1 MIQFKDYILL
11 TEWTRE
17 LMPEIYAAL
26 EKYDD
31 PMVGV
36 HFTKGIPERFG
47 EKKRV
52 PHIGLNLHPF
62 HQDPIG
68 IYTFPKNYVLSGK
81 LEKNPSF
88 REFKNYYIIKPS
100 PNAKILN
107 LSKMTYDEARK
118 VLVDMGIDTPNTEES
133 ILDSKEIYHSGGD
146 SVGHKF
152 WGALENVR
160 KKLKI
165 KHRNVSWN
173 ALFKDSGYNT
183 LYDEGNGIIH
193 SNEPTQI
200 IYLNSSAMEILD
212 QGKQDDPRN
221 KIYSFFIKQ
230 FPELRPQKTKNH
242 WGAKILKL
250 ISDKGYDLIITLSS
264 ESLDEYSKLKVSI
277 RNQKFGET
285 KPLDEINV
293 GENLEEFVLNLKE
306 KISKVENDYEKESE
320 PPVPLVLKG
329 ISKRFNIKLKKM
341 KTGDWEIRQK
351 YQDADK
357 DYVITFYIRT
367 YKDDIFF
374 ILEKKQQ
381 GAGYNTF
388 GYKENAT
395 VVNRER
401 YSPED
406 IVKSGLEVLENQ
418 RYGSIS
424 INHSAMKTIEF
435 LRKRVFGL

>member
-1 MIQFKDYILL
+1 
-11 TEWTRE
+11 
-17 LMPEIYAAL
+17 MPEIYAAL

-88 REFKNYYIIKPS
+88 RELTNYYIVKPS

-118 VLVDMGIDTPNTEES
+118 VLVNIGIDTPNTKES

-173 ALFKDSGYNT
+173 ALFKDSGYNV

-200 IYLNSSAMEILD
+200 IYLNSSAIEILD

-230 FPELRPQKTKNH
+230 FPELRPQKTKTH
-242 WGAKILKL
+242 WGKKVLKL
-250 ISDKGYDLIITLSS
+250 ISNKGYDLIINLPDNGLDSYSTL
-264 ESLDEYSKLKVSI
+264 
-277 RNQKFGET
+277 
-285 KPLDEINV
+285 
-293 GENLEEFVLNLKE
+293 
-306 KISKVENDYEKESE
+306 
-320 PPVPLVLKG
+320 
-329 ISKRFNIKLKKM
+329 
-341 KTGDWEIRQK
+341 
-351 YQDADK
+351 
-357 DYVITFYIRT
+357 
-367 YKDDIFF
+367 
-374 ILEKKQQ
+374 
-381 GAGYNTF
+381 
-388 GYKENAT
+388 
-395 VVNRER
+395 
-401 YSPED
+401 
-406 IVKSGLEVLENQ
+406 
-418 RYGSIS
+418 
-424 INHSAMKTIEF
+424 
-435 LRKRVFGL
+435 